1 MSVQIDNN
9 GLYSLPAKVVARL
22 MSKYYNAKNT
32 FIADQ
37 LLPKVIVDKT
47 VGAGKIAIA
56 IYNAKDAEWFDG
68 KRALKAP
75 ISQIESGYFE
85 TKTVEL
91 EETSG
96 KIITDVR
103 TFNKMLDVHGSESAV
118 HNQLFRDILDQIA
131 LKLEYEAA
139 TILQTTSN
147 YNSTQVHAKTDTY
160 WDTSS
165 GLPYEDIQAMLDASP
180 IPTNTLWFG
189 KAAWSSVITNE
200 NVRKIMSVNQDR
212 VIQPNWFMDLF
223 KQSGITNLVVGNGVS
238 KNADGTTSNL
248 WGDKV
253 GALYVSSDLGEESF
267 GRNFATTST
276 ITMTRELNEH
286 NKLHSHAGTIDNV
299 YSIVSKRAGNIITA
313 INDPS
318 PS

>member
-1 MSVQIDNN
+1 MSVQIDTN
-9 GLYSLPAKVVARL
+9 GLYTLPAKIVARL

-37 LLPKVIVDKT
+37 LLPKIVLDKT
-47 VGAGKIAIA
+47 VGAGKVAIA
-56 IYNAKDAEWFDG
+56 IYNAKDSDWFDG

-96 KIITDVR
+96 KIITDAR
-103 TFNKMLDVHGSESAV
+103 TFNKMLDVHGSEGAV
-118 HNQLFRDILDQIA
+118 HNQLFRDIMDQIA
-131 LKLEYEAA
+131 LKLEYEAS
-139 TILQTTSN
+139 IIMQTTSN
-147 YNSTQVHAKTDTY
+147 YNSAQVHAKTDTY

-180 IPTNTLWFG
+180 ITTNTLWFG

-212 VIQPNWFMDLF
+212 VIQPQWFMDLF

-238 KNADGTTSNL
+238 KAADGTISNL
-248 WGDKV
+248 WGDKA
-253 GALYVSSDLGEESF
+253 GAVYVSSDLGEESF
-267 GRNFATTST
+267 GRNFATTSN
-276 ITMTRELNEH
+276 ITMTRSIDEH
-286 NKLHSHAGTIDNV
+286 DRIHSHAGTIENV

-313 INDPS
+313 INKPS
-318 PS
+318 